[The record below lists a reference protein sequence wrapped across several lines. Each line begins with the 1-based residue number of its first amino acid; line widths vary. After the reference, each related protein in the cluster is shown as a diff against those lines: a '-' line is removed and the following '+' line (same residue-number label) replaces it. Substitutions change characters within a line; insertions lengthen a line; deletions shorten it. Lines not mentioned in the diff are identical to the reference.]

1 MARLRRCSAFLV
13 PLVLALPLSVASKDS
28 RTDQHKGEAVSPT
41 EPIKQQEP
49 QVPFSVW
56 QSTESVL
63 SESVQTIKQQA
74 IAAEKQADS
83 DKDTWCSPS
92 VLVNI
97 ALVVIGFG
105 YLIFAGLQWNE
116 ISKQA
121 RIANATLAETKKAA
135 DATERYVTL
144 TKEMSETAKQSA
156 RAAEV
161 ALHINRPFLLV
172 TKTGVARIQGQQIVD
187 FTKPPPTTSTTP
199 MDVLKNP
206 LTSLRFKIELR
217 NFGVGPADIKDYFCE
232 AELFDPPR
240 PQNGLNDPVVVYQ
253 DSQCNRL
260 NDSLIAPNETV
271 DDRLVADISFYTADR
286 ELIRD
291 DVKRIGIHGRLR
303 YRGAHDFT
311 YVTRFF
317 WWYFPD
323 TDSCHRAFTEELNS
337 HT

>member
-1 MARLRRCSAFLV
+1 ML
-13 PLVLALPLSVASKDS
+13 LVLLALTLPLNAASKDS
-28 RTDQHKGEAVSPT
+28 RPDQHKGDTARPA
-41 EPIKQQEP
+41 EPIKKQET
-49 QVPFSVW
+49 QVPLSVW
-56 QSTESVL
+56 QSTEIAL
-63 SESVQTIKQQA
+63 TKAIAAIKQQA
-74 IAAEKQADS
+74 EAAEKQAES
-83 DKDTWCSPS
+83 DKETWCSPS

-97 ALVVIGFG
+97 ALAVIGFG

-121 RIANATLAETKKAA
+121 KIANDTLAETRKAA
-135 DATERYVTL
+135 DATERYVAL
-144 TKEMSETAKQSA
+144 TQEMSKTAKQSA
-156 RAAEV
+156 RAAEA

-172 TKTGVARIQGQQIVD
+172 TKTGVARTHGQQIVD
-187 FTKPPPTTSTTP
+187 FTKAPPTSSTTP

-217 NFGVGPADIKDYFCE
+217 NFGVSPADIKDYFCE
-232 AELFDPPR
+232 AEIFDPPK

-253 DSQCNRL
+253 DAECNRL
-260 NDSLIAPNETV
+260 NDSLIGPNETV
-271 DDRLVADISFYTADR
+271 DDRLVADISFYTAER

-291 DVKRIGIHGRLR
+291 DVKRIGIHGRIR
-303 YRGAHDFT
+303 YREAHDFT

-323 TDSCHRAFTEELNS
+323 TDSCHRAFAEELNS